1 MKNKK
6 MMQKR
11 DMYLI
16 GGLLI
21 LFGALFFLFNYVLFA
36 GDAVTANIYY
46 GIGEPLVTVDFT
58 SQEVIRHQDQD
69 VESDISYPLII
80 NDESVEYIQV
90 IVLGDYEIDGVRQ
103 EVVIEVDFTQN
114 RVRVASEE
122 SPLNVCSKQGWSTAV
137 PLICLPNRVR
147 VEFDADQSEIDFIQ

>member
-46 GIGEPLVTVDFT
+46 GTGEPLVTVDFT

-114 RVRVASEE
+114 RVRVVSEE

-147 VEFDADQSEIDFIQ
+147 IEFDADQSEIDFIQ

>member
-21 LFGALFFLFNYVLFA
+21 FFGALFILFNYVLFA

-46 GIGEPLVTVDFT
+46 GIGDPLVTVDFT
-58 SQEVIRHQDQD
+58 SQEIIRHADQD
-69 VESDISYPLII
+69 VDSDILYPLII
-80 NDESVEYIQV
+80 DDENSEYMQI
-90 IVLGDYEIDGVRQ
+90 IVLGDYEIDGIRQ
-103 EVVIEVDFTQN
+103 EVVIDVDFTQN
-114 RVRVASEE
+114 RIRVASEE

-147 VEFDADQSEIDFIQ
+147 VEFDADQSDIDFIQ